1 MDAGTLIAGRFEIVG
16 QAGRGGMASVHRAID
31 QTTGGYAALKVLH
44 LTMEDA
50 GERFRR
56 EADVLARLRHPGIV
70 GYVSHGETPDG
81 RAFLAMSWIEGE
93 TLTGRVRR
101 LGRLDPMAV
110 AELGANVADALAAAH
125 AAGIVHRDV
134 KPSNLLLASDGYDR
148 PVLVDFGIARVGT
161 AASAMTQE
169 GMLIGTP
176 GYISPEQA
184 RGSLD
189 VDARADQFSLACVLH
204 ACLTGR
210 APFRGE
216 DLVGVLAKILFQETP
231 RARVERPDVPSE
243 LDAILVRAM
252 AKDPSERFADMA
264 AMARALRKVH
274 LRLGGTDALSTP
286 SLVVPATEPTTPG
299 ISTREARLSAMVIVG
314 RAMAS
319 ASEVQ
324 PVLEDATFIGGRFGG
339 DVERLANGALALR
352 FIEAAGATE
361 RALAAA
367 RCALALRARLPQA
380 PISLATVRGT
390 GGGDDVVRAIDR
402 AAELVRE
409 APRSSRTGA
418 MPIRIDET
426 TAGLLDARFDV
437 RQSDAGLELVSE
449 SGPGD
454 ESRKLLGIAVPCLGR
469 DRELLTLDATL
480 EEVEGERIARALI
493 VIADAG
499 VGKSRLRREWLHRV
513 RERGDD
519 VTTWIARADPLDSRA
534 PHGLLGQAVRRAL
547 AIADDAPAATKQAR
561 LRSHLAGILGD
572 VAALERVFPFAC
584 EIIGA
589 PIDAPP
595 ASPLAAARGDR
606 ALMAEHIREAF
617 EEWIIAECKRPLLIV
632 LDDAHWSDA
641 ATLRLLDAALK
652 ATADHPL
659 LVAVFARPPL
669 RAAHPTLFADRR
681 VQELRLEELSKRSS
695 DRLARSILG
704 AKVPQETIDRVVALS
719 NGNAF
724 FLEELV
730 RAVAEGKDAQLPD
743 SVLSVVE
750 ARLEALE
757 PDARRVLRAASI
769 FGHFF
774 WPAGVAAV
782 LGDNDERASA
792 WVGALARREIVSA
805 RTQSRFDDEPEYT
818 FRHALVRDTAYS
830 MLTPEDRA
838 LGHRAAAAWLEARGE
853 GEPAVLAA
861 HLEAGGDPGRAASY
875 YMRAAT
881 QMLGGGE
888 LAAARDLVSRGLACG
903 PGDDTRAEL
912 LMLDVEAHRW
922 LGDVERSA
930 RAAEEAMLYARE
942 GSDTYILAVAN
953 ALLSHLKLGNAE
965 RHRELLKIA
974 MPFLAMAKPSNAAC
988 RLASAAGTGAL
999 FSGDLATA
1007 EDIEP
1012 IVSRLVKGDVDLAA
1026 RAQLHVYRAFL
1037 SDARGDLEAQIQH
1050 FDAAANYLDQA
1061 GHARHALLHRTN
1073 AAFARSL
1080 VGEYEDAATRL
1091 FAVLSDAEARG
1102 LRFIVDTAHTDLA
1115 GTLERL
1121 GRYEE
1126 AQKHAVVAIE
1136 GFRREGDQRMEGAS
1150 RGYHALALF
1159 KLGKTAHAFTEIHAG
1174 LALARV
1180 ARQILPYMLASLA
1193 NMELGVGRA
1202 DAALEHAKEALDV
1215 FLETRSDGAHE
1226 VYIRVALARALGA
1239 SGRTED
1245 ARTALAEAHEQVRHR
1260 LELMRDDRYR
1270 ASFERIEENAAVL
1283 AWAARER

>member
-1 MDAGTLIAGRFEIVG
+1 
-16 QAGRGGMASVHRAID
+16 
-31 QTTGGYAALKVLH
+31 
-44 LTMEDA
+44 
-50 GERFRR
+50 
-56 EADVLARLRHPGIV
+56 
-70 GYVSHGETPDG
+70 
-81 RAFLAMSWIEGE
+81 
-93 TLTGRVRR
+93 
-101 LGRLDPMAV
+101 
-110 AELGANVADALAAAH
+110 
-125 AAGIVHRDV
+125 
-134 KPSNLLLASDGYDR
+134 
-148 PVLVDFGIARVGT
+148 
-161 AASAMTQE
+161 
-169 GMLIGTP
+169 
-176 GYISPEQA
+176 
-184 RGSLD
+184 
-189 VDARADQFSLACVLH
+189 
-204 ACLTGR
+204 
-210 APFRGE
+210 
-216 DLVGVLAKILFQETP
+216 
-231 RARVERPDVPSE
+231 
-243 LDAILVRAM
+243 AILVKAM
-252 AKDPSERFADMA
+252 AKDPTERFPDMA

-274 LRLGGTDALSTP
+274 LRLGGAEALSTP
-286 SLVVPATEPTTPG
+286 SLVVPDTATPTPG
-299 ISTREARLSAMVIVG
+299 ISIREARLSAMVIVG
-314 RAMAS
+314 RATAALHELQSSLDAPTSHRGIAS
-319 ASEVQ
+319 D
-324 PVLEDATFIGGRFGG
+324 DATFIGGRFGG

-380 PISLATVRGT
+380 PISLATVRGA
-390 GGGDDVVRAIDR
+390 GGDDDVVRAIDR
-402 AAELVRE
+402 AAELVRDV
-409 APRSSRTGA
+409 PRSVRTGA

-437 RQSDAGLELVSE
+437 RQNDAGLELVSE

-454 ESRKLLGIAVPCLGR
+454 ESRKLLGVAVRCLGR

-519 VTTWIARADPLDSRA
+519 VTLWIARADPLDSRA
-534 PHGLLGQAVRRAL
+534 PHGLLGQAVRRVL

-561 LRSHLAGILGD
+561 LREHLAGILSA
-572 VAALERVFPFAC
+572 AALERVFPFAC

-589 PIDAPP
+589 PLDAPP

-606 ALMAEHIREAF
+606 ALMAEHIRQAF
-617 EEWIIAECKRPLLIV
+617 EEWIIAECKRPLLVV

-652 ATADHPL
+652 AAADHPL

-669 RAAHPTLFADRR
+669 RTAHPTLFADRR

-695 DRLARSILG
+695 ERLARAILG

-730 RAVAEGKDAQLPD
+730 RAVAEGKGAQLPD

-757 PDARRVLRAASI
+757 PDARRVLRAASV
-769 FGHFF
+769 FGQFF

-782 LGDNDERASA
+782 LGDDDEHASA
-792 WVGALARREIVSA
+792 WVGALARREIVSPRA
-805 RTQSRFDDEPEYT
+805 QSRFDDEPEYT

-830 MLTPEDRA
+830 MLTPEDREVA
-838 LGHRAAAAWLEARGE
+838 HRAAAAWLEARGE
-853 GEPAVLAA
+853 GEAAVLAA
-861 HLEAGGDPGRAASY
+861 HLEAGGDPGRAAAY

-881 QMLGGGE
+881 QMLGSGE
-888 LAAARDLVSRGLACG
+888 LASARDLVSRGLACG
-903 PGDDTRAEL
+903 PGDATRAEL

-922 LGDVERSA
+922 LGDIERSA
-930 RAAEEAMLYARE
+930 RAAEEAMLYANE
-942 GSDTYILAVAN
+942 GSETYTRALAN
-953 ALLSHLKLGNAE
+953 ALLSHLKLGNAD

-974 MPFLAMAKPSNAAC
+974 MPLLALAKPTPAAC
-988 RLASAAGTGAL
+988 RLASATGTGAL

-1012 IVSRLVKGDVDLAA
+1012 IVSRLVKGDIDLAA

-1050 FDAAANYLDQA
+1050 FDAAATFLEQA
-1061 GHARHALLHRTN
+1061 GDARHALLHRTN
-1073 AAFARSL
+1073 ASFARTL
-1080 VGEYEDAATRL
+1080 VGDYEDAAKRL
-1091 FAVLSDAEARG
+1091 FAVLADAEARG
-1102 LRFIVDTAHTDLA
+1102 LRFIVDTAHADLS

-1121 GRYEE
+1121 GRFEE
-1126 AQKHAVVAIE
+1126 AEAHALAAIE
-1136 GFRREGDQRMEGAS
+1136 GFQREGDQRMEGAS
-1150 RGYHALALF
+1150 RGYHAQALF

-1193 NMELGVGRA
+1193 NMELSVGSA

-1215 FLETRSDGAHE
+1215 FLDTRSDGAHE
-1226 VYIRVALARALGA
+1226 VYIRVAFARALGA
-1239 SGRTED
+1239 SGRADE
-1245 ARTALAEAHEQVRHR
+1245 AKAALAEAYEQVRHR
-1260 LELMRDDRYR
+1260 LELIRDERYR
-1270 ASFERIEENAAVL
+1270 ASFERIDENAAVL
-1283 AWAARER
+1283 AWTARER